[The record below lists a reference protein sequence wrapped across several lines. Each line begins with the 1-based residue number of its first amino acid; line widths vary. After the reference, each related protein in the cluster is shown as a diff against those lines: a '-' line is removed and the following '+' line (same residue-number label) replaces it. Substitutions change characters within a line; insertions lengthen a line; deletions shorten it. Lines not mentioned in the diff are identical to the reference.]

1 VSDRIAVMYLGRI
14 VEEGAAAAVHDDPQ
28 HPYTQALLSA
38 IPHVRAGRHRE
49 RIPLHGDLPSA
60 TDPPAGCVFH
70 TRCPHAMDVCRVVV
84 PATLDVAGRR
94 VACHLHDPA
103 LTHPPSNTKEHEHVE

>member
-1 VSDRIAVMYLGRI
+1 
-14 VEEGAAAAVHDDPQ
+14 
-28 HPYTQALLSA
+28 
-38 IPHVRAGRHRE
+38 
-49 RIPLHGDLPSA
+49 
-60 TDPPAGCVFH
+60 
-70 TRCPHAMDVCRVVV
+70 MDVCRVVV